1 MGAAPSPASA
11 AEALG
16 MLRSA
21 MGYLAAADATA
32 LAAETQAQCLLALEQ
47 LDATETAARASM
59 LAAFTAGQG
68 YAADADY
75 SPRAW
80 LMHKTRVTK
89 GAAAGHLGWVR
100 RMGWTVVL
108 HPDGTTTAWNRDKTK
123 VLHSHSPPAN
133 TG

>member
-1 MGAAPSPASA
+1 MGVALSPASA

-59 LAAFTAGQG
+59 LAAFTAGQTSDG
-68 YAADADY
+68 VKLSSCPA
-75 SPRAW
+75 R
-80 LMHKTRVTK
+80 LFGGGGECGGFV
-89 GAAAGHLGWVR
+89 
-100 RMGWTVVL
+100 VVL
-108 HPDGTTTAWNRDKTK
+108 AGDQAVVQAAEQAAEEGALGGGVPVAGVFAP
-123 VLHSHSPPAN
+123 VVVGA
-133 TG
+133 GAG